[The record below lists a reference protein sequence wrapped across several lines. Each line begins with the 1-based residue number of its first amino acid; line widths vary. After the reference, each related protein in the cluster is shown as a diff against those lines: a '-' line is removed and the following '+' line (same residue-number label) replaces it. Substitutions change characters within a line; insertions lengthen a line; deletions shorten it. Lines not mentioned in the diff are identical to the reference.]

1 MNYSFTKNVAIGK
14 KYKIRLWCL
23 QCCKQRSYTRVYVVH
38 VVAIVIKKTTRI
50 KTWIATRSTQYPMAC
65 SSNTVLTRTAET
77 SDTKPEGQFSRYGLK
92 VMECKRLVSDI
103 CLLPHYFHF

>member
-1 MNYSFTKNVAIGK
+1 MFYYFMNYSFTKNVAIGK

-50 KTWIATRSTQYPMAC
+50 KT
-65 SSNTVLTRTAET
+65 
-77 SDTKPEGQFSRYGLK
+77 
-92 VMECKRLVSDI
+92 
-103 CLLPHYFHF
+103 